1 MKRKRKDKNPAED
14 NGTSKGFEDEGMPED
29 PTKAFE
35 EIQRLRSEN
44 KTLEEK
50 LTRLMADLTNIR
62 RRQAEELL
70 RARETSMERLAS
82 ELLPIVDSFEL
93 ALKTGGDRDSILEG
107 IQMVHSMLTDM
118 MGRHGIHKIPALETP
133 FDPTKHE
140 ALAVQ
145 DNREFPHG
153 TVLQVHQEGYEMGDR
168 ILRPARV
175 VVSQNPG
182 KNPQD
187 SSDNSS
193 DSNSGNIAEENDKS
207 GAPEEN

>member
-1 MKRKRKDKNPAED
+1 MKRKRKDKDPSQDHESSQD
-14 NGTSKGFEDEGMPED
+14 FDEEEMRED

-35 EIQRLRSEN
+35 EIKRLRKEN

-93 ALKTGGDRDSILEG
+93 ALKTGGDRESILEG

-118 MGRHGIHKIPALETP
+118 MERHGIHKIHSLEAP

-145 DNREFPHG
+145 ESDEVPHG

-175 VVSQNPG
+175 VVSQNRQ
-182 KNPQD
+182 KNDPQD
-187 SSDNSS
+187 GSEETGEDSDK
-193 DSNSGNIAEENDKS
+193 D
-207 GAPEEN
+207 

>member
-1 MKRKRKDKNPAED
+1 MKRKRKDKDPSENNE
-14 NGTSKGFEDEGMPED
+14 TSQGFDEEGVQED
-29 PTKAFE
+29 PMRAFE
-35 EIQRLRSEN
+35 EIKRLRKEN

-50 LTRLMADLTNIR
+50 LTRLMADLSNIR
-62 RRQAEELL
+62 RRQVEELL

-118 MGRHGIHKIPALETP
+118 MERHGIHKIPSLEAP

-145 DNREFPHG
+145 DNKEVPHG

-175 VVSQNPG
+175 VVSQNPE
-182 KNPQD
+182 NSEPQERPGDNADKDQGNDSDPGND
-187 SSDNSS
+187 SSQS
-193 DSNSGNIAEENDKS
+193 
-207 GAPEEN
+207 